1 VAELGELTD
10 ETEKIVTQGLLYDF
24 YGTLLTEHQ
33 QKIYEMVVYDDY
45 SLNEIAEAEG
55 ISKQAV
61 HDLIRR
67 TTGILMKFE
76 KKLMLVK
83 KFGRIEE
90 LCNEAEKSA
99 LNDNNEDLRVFAAK
113 IKEELA

>member
-1 VAELGELTD
+1 MGELTD

-76 KKLMLVK
+76 KELMLVK

-90 LCNEAEKSA
+90 LCNEAEKSD